1 MVSWYVACLIKMTV
15 LIELQGPAQNRP
27 LQIDLGDDD
36 VEDEGNVVE
45 ANNNEDKGRRLQ
57 RLQWS

>member
-1 MVSWYVACLIKMTV
+1 MTV

-45 ANNNEDKGRRLQ
+45 ANNNEDKGRCPQ

>member
-1 MVSWYVACLIKMTV
+1 MVSWYVAHLIKMTV

-36 VEDEGNVVE
+36 VEDEGNVIKV
-45 ANNNEDKGRRLQ
+45 NNNEDKGRRPQ
-57 RLQWS
+57 RLQRS